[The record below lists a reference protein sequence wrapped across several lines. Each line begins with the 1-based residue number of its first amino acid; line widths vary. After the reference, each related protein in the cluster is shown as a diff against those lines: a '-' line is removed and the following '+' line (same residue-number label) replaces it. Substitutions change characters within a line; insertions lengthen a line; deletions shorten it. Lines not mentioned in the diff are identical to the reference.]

1 MNAFLYLS
9 IILLWGFT
17 WFAIKNQVG
26 VVPIEISLIYRFGM
40 AAFIIFII
48 MVIKRT
54 TFRFTLKQHA
64 LMALL
69 GCLLFSI
76 NFYFFY
82 NAAHYL
88 TSGLMAIILSTSVI
102 MIMINNVLFLKKPVK
117 LPMLVGG
124 ITGLFGLSLIFWP
137 ELEAFSFTDNTF
149 LGLVLALV
157 GAYSFSWANQ
167 ISAICSRQDIPLMS
181 STFYGMLYGVILL
194 NVMCVFTH
202 KTYTFDSAM
211 PYVLSLL
218 YLAIPGS
225 VLGFLTYFGLVKRV
239 GPEKAAYATLFFPIV
254 ALIVSTF
261 FESFTWAITDF
272 IGVGLVIL
280 GNALVM
286 TKPNFALLEKNK
298 AQNQKPV

>member
-1 MNAFLYLS
+1 MSTILYFS

-26 VVPIEISLIYRFGM
+26 VVPVEISLIYRFGS
-40 AAFIIFII
+40 AALIIFII
-48 MVIKRT
+48 MLIKGT
-54 TFRFTLKQHA
+54 QFRFTVKQHG

-102 MIMINNVLFLKKPVK
+102 MIMLNNVLFLKRPVK
-117 LPMLVGG
+117 LPMLFGG
-124 ITGLFGLSLIFWP
+124 VTGLLGLSFIFWP
-137 ELEAFSFTDNTF
+137 ELETFDFTDKTF

-157 GAYSFSWANQ
+157 GAYCFSWANQ

-194 NVMCVFTH
+194 NLMCLVT
-202 KTYTFDSAM
+202 KTPYAFDSSL

-225 VLGFLTYFGLVKRV
+225 VIGFLTYFGLVKRV
-239 GPEKAAYATLFFPIV
+239 GPEKAVYATLFFPIV

-261 FESFTWAITDF
+261 FESFTWQITDT
-272 IGVGLVIL
+272 IGIGLVIL
-280 GNALVM
+280 GNALVIA
-286 TKPNFALLEKNK
+286 KPEKSK
-298 AQNQKPV
+298 EQNQTPA